1 MLVQRHFA
9 PAAAAVDVAD
19 PRDESVDENGSPQ
32 PSSLADTRT
41 RQTAVRVSDDALL
54 DAARTCVLAVGVR
67 RTTLAEIARTA
78 KVSRM
83 TLYRRFPDVNSVLS
97 ALMTREFGGLLRRAS
112 VEGETASTARE
123 RLVVSAVA
131 AISVLSADEL
141 FRTLL
146 DLDPELV
153 LPYIVKRLGATQQ
166 YAEQVILAL
175 VRAGHLDG
183 SIRRAPVE
191 AQARSVLLV
200 VQSFA
205 FSLRPA
211 TADVDETAL
220 LTELSH
226 VLDAAL
232 RP

>member
-1 MLVQRHFA
+1 M
-9 PAAAAVDVAD
+9 
-19 PRDESVDENGSPQ
+19 DENGSPQ